1 MAEAATT
8 PRACPKD
15 CRRCSMAQQIYCS
28 TNLTFTSFE
37 IMSKMLERLENIEA
51 KMNDLQ
57 GSSDDLV
64 NPVSIP
70 ATTDGGGDNS
80 PSINNV

>member
-1 MAEAATT
+1 MAEAAT
-8 PRACPKD
+8 RACPKD
-15 CRRCSMAQQIYCS
+15 CRQCNMAQQLYCS
-28 TNLTFTSFE
+28 TNLTFRSFE
-37 IMSKMLERLENIEA
+37 VMSKMLERLEQLEVRI
-51 KMNDLQ
+51 NDFR